1 MEAHVVQKFEV
12 HLLQMELGRVKSQPG
27 TSCELQPTLMLAS
40 TIVTCQRQQAKAK
53 AKHGINTY

>member
-1 MEAHVVQKFEV
+1 VVQKFEV